1 MLTLE
6 GCRAR
11 QQRLLRAM
19 EENRWDLFLTA
30 NYRTVYYFSGLLGP
44 AEVPTVFAIDKSG
57 RSFVISCV
65 TGDAAAD
72 ETLALETYSTARVL
86 DNLPADASRL
96 LKDAL
101 PRFGGVHSCATE
113 KGRLALELAHTLTG
127 VSIEG
132 AHKAILRLRKKK
144 EEDEI
149 DEIRTA
155 LRLNALAYRV
165 ARETIEPGLTEIDV
179 YNSMYAALCREA
191 GTSVSF
197 PGDFACGERCVR
209 GGGPP
214 TTREVQ
220 RGDLYILDLFPVTAL
235 YAGDTCRT
243 IAVGQ
248 PTDLQHKAW
257 ERVHGAMKLAES
269 KVKPGLT
276 ARALYLEAKAY
287 LDEPEWGEKSFWHH
301 LGHGIGHDGHEA
313 PRLIP
318 GSDEVFEVGDVF
330 TLEPGLY
337 SMAMQGGIRLEDNY
351 VVREDGIENLF
362 AGVPLEL

>member
-1 MLTLE
+1 MLTIQ

-11 QQRLLRAM
+11 QQRLLRVM
-19 EENRWDLFLTA
+19 EQNRWDLFLTA
-30 NYRTVYYFSGLLGP
+30 NYRTVYYLSGLLGP
-44 AEVPTVFAIDKSG
+44 AEVPAVFAMESGG
-57 RSFVISCV
+57 RSFVISSV

-72 ETLALETYSTARVL
+72 ETIALETYSTARVI
-86 DNLPADASRL
+86 DNLPADAARL
-96 LKDAL
+96 LQDAL
-101 PRFGGVHSCATE
+101 GRFSGIGTCAADE
-113 KGRLALELAHTLTG
+113 GRLPLAFAG
-127 VSIEG
+127 AVASVRIED
-132 AHKAILRLRKKK
+132 AHAAILRLRKKK

-149 DEIRTA
+149 DEIRRS
-155 LRLNALAYRV
+155 LRLNAVAYRT
-165 ARETIEPGLTEIDV
+165 AREAIEPGLTEIDV
-179 YNSMYAALCREA
+179 YNAMYAALCREA

-214 TTREVQ
+214 TRRRVE
-220 RGDLYILDLFPVTAL
+220 RGDLYILDLFPVTAI

-248 PTDLQHKAW
+248 PTDLQLKAW
-257 ERVHGAMKLAES
+257 ERVHGALKLAES
-269 KVKPGLT
+269 KVKPGLA

-318 GSDEVFEVGDVF
+318 GSDEAFEVGDVF

-337 SMAMQGGIRLEDNY
+337 SMAMRGGIRLEDNY
-351 VVREDGIENLF
+351 VVRENGIENLF
-362 AGVPLEL
+362 EGVPLEL